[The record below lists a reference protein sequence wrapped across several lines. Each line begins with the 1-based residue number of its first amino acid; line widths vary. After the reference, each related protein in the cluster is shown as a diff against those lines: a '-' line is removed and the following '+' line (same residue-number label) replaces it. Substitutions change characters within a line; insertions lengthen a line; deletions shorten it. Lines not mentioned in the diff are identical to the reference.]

1 MRQYDLVATMD
12 RARWDRMQA
21 LFHVAAECPAYERR
35 PFLEQRCPGEPELVA
50 DVLALL
56 DEDARPSLLD
66 RDVAHVAGDLI
77 GVVTPTEKD
86 SQHFHP
92 YRLKAPIGEGGMGV
106 VYLAERPDLGS
117 IVAIKILRDGWLSP
131 ARRRRFAAEQR
142 TLARL
147 NHPGIARLY
156 DAHALHD
163 GTPWL
168 VMEYVNGVPLTEYCE
183 TQRSP
188 VAERLRLFR
197 AVCEAVEYAHQ
208 NGIIHRDL
216 KPSNILVKQD
226 GTVRLLDFGISKQ
239 LEGTDE
245 PGRHATTVR
254 LMTPAYAA
262 PEQLTGQPTGTQTD
276 VYSLG
281 IILYELLTG
290 RLPFSGHDPTS
301 HGVSAMLEAMGDPV
315 RPSAAVRTRDDAH
328 PGGITTDT
336 ASWSDL
342 DVLCLTAMHV
352 DAGRRY
358 QSVAALIRDVDRFL
372 AEQPLEARPDS
383 VGYRLGKFARRN
395 RQVLAASI
403 AAVLVAGGLALAVG
417 LALAPRIFDVAS
429 VPAAA
434 ETRTRTI
441 AVLPFQNVAAE
452 DGIDYLRLALPDEIA
467 ATLSRVP
474 DLAVRPM
481 TTANGYEDASVD
493 PREAGRL
500 LNVESLVTGRFVRAG
515 EQLRI
520 TMQAIDIVSNRI
532 LWRDTVEAPAQ
543 SLIATQI
550 QIALRVRDGLVP
562 VLGMTAT
569 EGAPQPANEDAY
581 RLFLRSTALPFGAS
595 HNAEA
600 IGLLERS
607 VALDPAYVPAWH
619 ALARRY
625 YGESRYASGDRAM
638 MDKWEMAVKRVL
650 ALEPDNI
657 PTFAGY
663 LRGRIERGEIV
674 QAHREAEELVQ
685 RHPDSV
691 DAHFTLSYALRYAG
705 LLQEAAR
712 HCERALVLDAH
723 AQTSGLRAC
732 AITFTQ
738 LGDYPRAL
746 NFLHL
751 GLGSDV
757 TKALSI
763 DLLVRQGRE
772 DEALRVGPPGMP
784 QWRSSDMLL
793 ACVGRRP
800 ASEIDR
806 LAAEVHP
813 SEDPEANYLFAGHLA
828 YCRQSDRALAMLRH
842 AIEGGYCSYPA
853 LDMDPFFASLR
864 GTPAFAPIRSA
875 SIACQEAFLKQRT
888 P

>member
-1 MRQYDLVATMD
+1 
-12 RARWDRMQA
+12 
-21 LFHVAAECPAYERR
+21 
-35 PFLEQRCPGEPELVA
+35 
-50 DVLALL
+50 
-56 DEDARPSLLD
+56 
-66 RDVAHVAGDLI
+66 
-77 GVVTPTEKD
+77 
-86 SQHFHP
+86 
-92 YRLKAPIGEGGMGV
+92 MGI

-117 IVAIKILRDGWLSP
+117 IVAIKVLRDGWLSP

-156 DAHALHD
+156 DAQTLHD

-168 VMEYVNGVPLTEYCE
+168 VMEYVDGVPLVEYCE
-183 TQRSP
+183 AKRSP

-197 AVCEAVEYAHQ
+197 AVCEAVEHAHQ
-208 NGIIHRDL
+208 HGVVHRDL

-239 LEGTDE
+239 IEGADQ
-245 PGRHATTVR
+245 PDHRHTTVR

-262 PEQLTGQPTGTQTD
+262 PEQLTGQPIGIQTD

-281 IILYELLTG
+281 VILYELLTG
-290 RLPFSGHDPTS
+290 HLPFDDSVHDLAS
-301 HGVSAMLEAMGDPV
+301 RGVSAMLEAMADPV
-315 RPSAAVRTRDDAH
+315 RPSQAVRRRDDTH
-328 PGGITTDT
+328 RGGVTTDT

-342 DVLCLTAMHV
+342 DVLCQTAMHV
-352 DAGRRY
+352 DASRRY
-358 QSVAALIRDVDRFL
+358 QSVGALMTDVDRFL

-383 VGYRLGKFARRN
+383 ARYRLGKFARRN
-395 RQVLAASI
+395 RQVLVASF
-403 AAVLVAGGLALAVG
+403 ATVLVAGGLALTVG
-417 LALAPRIFDVAS
+417 VALAPRISGSAS
-429 VPAAA
+429 VPAAV
-434 ETRTRTI
+434 EPSSRSI
-441 AVLPFQNVAAE
+441 AVLPFQNVGAG

-467 ATLSRVP
+467 ATLSRIP
-474 DLAVRPM
+474 DLVVRPA
-481 TTANGYEDASVD
+481 TTASRYEGASVD
-493 PREAGRL
+493 PREAGREL
-500 LNVESLVTGRFVRAG
+500 EVETVVTGRFDGAG

-520 TMQAIDIVSNRI
+520 TLQAVDVDSNRI

-550 QIALRVRDGLVP
+550 QIALRVRDGLAP
-562 VLGMTAT
+562 VLGLTASAGT
-569 EGAPQPANEDAY
+569 PQPANEDAY

-595 HNAEA
+595 HNAQA
-600 IGLLERS
+600 IGLLEQS
-607 VALDPAYVPAWH
+607 VALDPVYVPAWH

-625 YGESRYASGDRAM
+625 YGESRYATGDRAM
-638 MDKWEMAVKRVL
+638 MDKWEAAVKRVL
-650 ALEPDNI
+650 ALEPDNV

-663 LRGRIERGEIV
+663 LRGLIERGELV
-674 QAHREAEELVQ
+674 RAYRDAEGLVQ

-723 AQTSGLRAC
+723 GQTSGLRAC
-732 AITFTQ
+732 AIPFTL

-751 GLGSDV
+751 GLGSDL

-763 DLLVRQGRE
+763 DLFVRQGRE

-806 LAAEVHP
+806 LAADVRP
-813 SEDPEANYLFAGHLA
+813 SDDPEANYLFAGHLA
-828 YCRQSDRALAMLRH
+828 YCRRPDEALAMLRR
-842 AIEGGYCSYPA
+842 AIGGGYCSYPA
-853 LDMDPFFASLR
+853 LDTDPFFASLR

-875 SIACQEAFLKQRT
+875 AIACHEGFLTQRART
-888 P
+888 G

>member
-1 MRQYDLVATMD
+1 
-12 RARWDRMQA
+12 
-21 LFHVAAECPAYERR
+21 
-35 PFLEQRCPGEPELVA
+35 
-50 DVLALL
+50 
-56 DEDARPSLLD
+56 
-66 RDVAHVAGDLI
+66 
-77 GVVTPTEKD
+77 
-86 SQHFHP
+86 
-92 YRLKAPIGEGGMGV
+92 MGI

-156 DAHALHD
+156 DAHTLHD

-168 VMEYVNGVPLTEYCE
+168 VMEYIDGVPLVESCE
-183 TQRSP
+183 AKRSS

-197 AVCEAVEYAHQ
+197 AVCEAVEHAHQ
-208 NGIIHRDL
+208 HGIVHRDL

-239 LEGTDE
+239 LEGADQ
-245 PGRHATTVR
+245 PDRHHTTVR

-262 PEQLTGQPTGTQTD
+262 PEQLTGQPIGIQTD

-281 IILYELLTG
+281 VILYELLTG
-290 RLPFSGHDPTS
+290 RLPFGADVHDLAS
-301 HGVSAMLEAMGDPV
+301 RGGSAMLEAMADPV
-315 RPSAAVRTRDDAH
+315 RPSAAVRSRDDTH
-328 PGGITTDT
+328 RGGVTTDT

-352 DAGRRY
+352 DASRRY
-358 QSVAALIRDVDRFL
+358 QSVAALMTDVDLFL

-383 VGYRLGKFARRN
+383 VRYRLGKFARRN

-403 AAVLVAGGLALAVG
+403 AAVLIAGGLALTVG
-417 LALAPRIFDVAS
+417 LALAPRIFDAAS

-434 ETRTRTI
+434 ESRTRSI
-441 AVLPFQNVAAE
+441 AVLPFQNVGAE

-467 ATLSRVP
+467 ATLSRIP
-474 DLAVRPM
+474 DLAVRPT
-481 TTANGYEDASVD
+481 TTASRYEGASVD
-493 PREAGRL
+493 PREAGREL
-500 LNVESLVTGRFVRAG
+500 EVESVITGRFVRAG

-520 TMQAIDIVSNRI
+520 TLQAMDVDSNRI
-532 LWRDTVEAPAQ
+532 LWRDNVEAPAQ

-550 QIALRVRDGLVP
+550 QIALRVRDGLAP
-562 VLGMTAT
+562 VLGVTAP
-569 EGAPQPANEDAY
+569 EGTPQPANEDAY

-595 HNAEA
+595 HNAQA
-600 IGLLERS
+600 IGLLEKS
-607 VALDPAYVPAWH
+607 VALDPVYVPAWH

-638 MDKWEMAVKRVL
+638 MDKWEAAVKRVL
-650 ALEPDNI
+650 ALEPDNV

-663 LRGRIERGEIV
+663 LRGRIERGELV
-674 QAHREAEELVQ
+674 PAYRDAEALVQ

-705 LLQEAAR
+705 LLPEAAR

-723 AQTSGLRAC
+723 GQTSGLRAC
-732 AITFTQ
+732 AITFTL

-751 GLGSDV
+751 GLGSDL

-800 ASEIDR
+800 ASEIESAR
-806 LAAEVHP
+806 
-813 SEDPEANYLFAGHLA
+813 
-828 YCRQSDRALAMLRH
+828 
-842 AIEGGYCSYPA
+842 
-853 LDMDPFFASLR
+853 R
-864 GTPAFAPIRSA
+864 GCA
-875 SIACQEAFLKQRT
+875 SIR
-888 P
+888 